1 MNRHHLLAS
10 AAQSVFAL
18 MAVLFAP
25 LNSPA
30 QDPGTPMQPQDPVL
44 AKARAVINELCSP
57 ELHGRGYVNGGDSLA
72 ADLLGAK
79 FKALGLDPVKG
90 SYFEPFTFNVN
101 SFPDPI
107 YAVVDGMALEPG
119 VDFIVGPNSGK
130 ASGSFG
136 IAHVTPA
143 DLSGAN
149 ASRTYGV
156 ITGKAVHFKVPVTKN
171 ADSLALF
178 AKMERELMYYAPVIK
193 RSSGKLTW
201 SVAQEALP
209 FPLLEVL
216 PGAISDSAQTI
227 DLQLRNTMIK
237 KHGARNV
244 WGWVK
249 GKKPGKGTIIISAHY
264 DHLGRMGEA
273 IFPGA
278 NDNASGVAMLL
289 SLAERFAKDPS
300 DHNVFFIAF
309 AGEEAGLQ
317 GSTWCVADRP
327 IEWSTVKLMVNL
339 DIMGTGDDGIMV
351 VNATVQDE
359 EFALLTQIN
368 TDKPR
373 LVDIKSRG
381 PACNSDHCPFVQ
393 KGIPAIFIYT
403 LGGIAAYHDVND
415 KPETLPLTDFV
426 DIHHTLSEFVHA
438 LK

>member
-1 MNRHHLLAS
+1 MKKAPLLA
-10 AAQSVFAL
+10 L
-18 MAVLFAP
+18 LLAP
-25 LNSPA
+25 LSIVA
-30 QDPGTPMQPQDPVL
+30 QVPVPPVAATDPLVT
-44 AKARAVINELCSP
+44 KARGYINDLCSP
-57 ELHGRGYVNGGDSLA
+57 DMHGRGYVNGGDSLA
-72 ADLLGAK
+72 ADYLGAK
-79 FKALGLDPVKG
+79 FKALGLDPVRG
-90 SYFEPFTFNVN
+90 SYFEPFNFNVN
-101 SFPDPI
+101 TFPEPI
-107 YAVVDGMALEPG
+107 YAVIDGMALEAG
-119 VDFIVGPNSGK
+119 VDFIVGPSSGK
-130 ASGSFG
+130 AAGSFG
-136 IAHVTPA
+136 IAHVTPQ
-143 DLSGAN
+143 DLSGGN
-149 ASRTYGV
+149 AARTYGV
-156 ITGKAVHFKVPVTKN
+156 ITGKAVHFKVPPTKN

-201 SVAQEALP
+201 SVAHEALP
-209 FPLLEVL
+209 FPLIEVL
-216 PGAISDSAQTI
+216 PEAITDSAETI
-227 DLQLRNTMIK
+227 DLRLRNKLIK
-237 KHGARNV
+237 SHGARNV

-264 DHLGRMGEA
+264 DHLGRMGDA
-273 IFPGA
+273 LFPGA

-289 SLAERFAKDPS
+289 TLAERFMKEPP

-309 AGEEAGLQ
+309 AGEEAGLE

-327 IEWSTVKLMVNL
+327 IEWGTVRLMINL
-339 DIMGTGDDGIMV
+339 DILGTGDDGIMV
-351 VNATVQDE
+351 VNATVQED

-415 KPETLPLTDFV
+415 KPETLPLTDFA
-426 DIHHTLSEFVHA
+426 DIHHTLSDFVHA

>member
-1 MNRHHLLAS
+1 MKNPHLLAALLLPLS
-10 AAQSVFAL
+10 VAAQQPTT
-18 MAVLFAP
+18 AV
-25 LNSPA
+25 
-30 QDPGTPMQPQDPVL
+30 PQADPVV
-44 AKARAVINELCSP
+44 AKARGYIGDLCSP
-57 ELHGRGYVNGGDSLA
+57 DMFGRGYVQGGDSLA
-72 ADLLGAK
+72 AEYLAAK
-79 FKALGLDPVKG
+79 FKALGAEPVRE

-101 SFPDPI
+101 SFPNPI
-107 YAVVDGMALEPG
+107 YAVIDGMALQPG

-130 ASGSFG
+130 ASGNFG
-136 IAHVTPA
+136 IAHITPQ
-143 DLSGAN
+143 DLSPEN
-149 ASRTYGV
+149 AARTYGV
-156 ITGKAVHFKVPVTKN
+156 ISGKAVHFNVPATKDP
-171 ADSLALF
+171 DSLALF

-193 RSSGKLTW
+193 RTSGKLTW
-201 SVAQEALP
+201 SVAHEALP
-209 FPLLEVL
+209 YPLIEVL
-216 PGAISDSAQTI
+216 PEAITDSAETI
-227 DLQLRNTMIK
+227 DLRIK
-237 KHGARNV
+237 NKLIRDHHARNV

-249 GKKPGKGTIIISAHY
+249 GKKPGKGTVIISAHF
-264 DHLGRMGEA
+264 DHLGLMGDA
-273 IFPGA
+273 LFPGA

-289 SLAERFAKDPS
+289 TLMERFVKEPP

-309 AGEEAGLQ
+309 AGEEAGLE

-327 IEWSTVKLMVNL
+327 IEWNTVRLMLNL

-351 VNATVQDE
+351 VNATVQED

-415 KPETLPLTDFV
+415 KPETLPLTDFA
-426 DIHHTLSEFVHA
+426 DIHATLFDFVQA